1 MRPLC
6 CIEISETK
14 HLVIHRLV
22 PEEQIP
28 HSHDFKQVNGV
39 LIVVTI
45 NFGFSVEEKC
55 G

>member
-14 HLVIHRLV
+14 HLVIQCLI

-28 HSHDFKQVNGV
+28 ESHDFKKVNGV

-45 NFGFSVEEKC
+45 NFAFGVEEKC